1 MDIRFDDYNAYPDS
15 DIVTVTEKCITLTT
29 GQFIDFAQCA
39 DNFHRV
45 HSGSGKCV
53 GEREVTGSDCTIA
66 FYTAPLTTHIVF
78 VSGSRVR
85 EFFRRESAVDRFH
98 KLCNQITDA
107 GYTTCDMS

>member
-15 DIVTVTEKCITLTT
+15 DIVTVTEKGITLTT

-45 HSGSGKCV
+45 HGGSGKCV
-53 GEREVTGSDCTIA
+53 GERDSTSLTIT

-78 VSGSRVR
+78 VNRGWFKLSPERQFG
-85 EFFRRESAVDRFH
+85 
-98 KLCNQITDA
+98 KLCQQIADV
-107 GYTTCDMS
+107 GYTTYDGS

>member
-1 MDIRFDDYNAYPDS
+1 MDIRFDDYNAYPES
-15 DIVTVTEKCITLTT
+15 DIVSVTEAGITLST

-39 DNFHRV
+39 ANFYGIHG
-45 HSGSGKCV
+45 GSGKCV
-53 GEREVTGSDCTIA
+53 GERDATDHSIA

>member
-1 MDIRFDDYNAYPDS
+1 MELRFDEYNAYPDS
-15 DIVTVTEKCITLTT
+15 DIVTVTEKGITLTT

-45 HSGSGKCV
+45 HGGSGKCV

-78 VSGSRVR
+78 VGGWFKPSPERQFG
-85 EFFRRESAVDRFH
+85 
-98 KLCNQITDA
+98 KLCQQIADV
-107 GYTTCDMS
+107 GYTTYDGS